1 METNFVLKESRII
14 SIEFNVNEVNEL
26 RDTKFEFTFELGIN
40 DSDPE
45 LAKVDGILE
54 VKNDD
59 ESNSFL
65 SVNFAGIFEGTN
77 KNPDLKFEEMD
88 EVEVKSMLNSL
99 ISEISPM
106 IKQIFYSSFKV
117 PIDLKSTLKLD

>member
-1 METNFVLKESRII
+1 MEKNFVLKESRII

>member
-14 SIEFNVNEVNEL
+14 SIKFNVNEVNEL

-45 LAKVDGILE
+45 LAKVDGFLE

-65 SVNFAGIFEGTN
+65 SVNFAGIFEGNN

-88 EVEVKSMLNSL
+88 EVEVKRMLNSL

-106 IKQIFYSSFKV
+106 VKQIFSSSFKV